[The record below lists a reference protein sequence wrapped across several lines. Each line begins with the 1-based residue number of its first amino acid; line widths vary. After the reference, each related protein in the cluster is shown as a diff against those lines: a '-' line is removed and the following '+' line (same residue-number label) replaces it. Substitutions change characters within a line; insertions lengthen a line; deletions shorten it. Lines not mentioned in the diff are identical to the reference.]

1 MQFLSQFPQ
10 YFGDQPMT
18 NGPVYVGAFVLLLA
32 ILALF
37 TVDTPMKWALFA
49 VSLLAI
55 LLSWGI
61 TSLLSPTF
69 HRSVPRLQQVPRRGQ
84 YPGHSRVR
92 RPASRRLMPEEY
104 DGYSRAL
111 HP

>member
-1 MQFLSQFPQ
+1 MS
-10 YFGDQPMT
+10 
-18 NGPVYVGAFVLLLA
+18 GAFVLLLA

-61 TSLLSPTF
+61 TSLLLTDF
-69 HRSVPRLQQVPRRGQ
+69 FIDRF
-84 YPGHSRVR
+84 PGYNKFRAVAGILVIVEVR